1 MSISRFLVKE
11 KCGMAGSGGFGLH
24 IGVRKAKES
33 AEKQQCDHIQKIR
46 LNELEGLDGMQLDL
60 N

>member
-1 MSISRFLVKE
+1 
-11 KCGMAGSGGFGLH
+11 MAGSGGFGLH